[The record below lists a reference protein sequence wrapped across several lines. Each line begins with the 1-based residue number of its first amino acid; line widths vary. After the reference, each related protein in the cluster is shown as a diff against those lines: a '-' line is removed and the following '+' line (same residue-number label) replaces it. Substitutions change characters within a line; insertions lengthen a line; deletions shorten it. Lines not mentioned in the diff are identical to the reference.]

1 LKLERLSWQDFSA
14 RIHMY
19 EKQRDEILFLRRD
32 IPLNMVMLD
41 CGPLNDA
48 MWVVVDGLRI
58 HIVDHF
64 IAVNRK
70 WNRSL
75 VPHIRI

>member
-1 LKLERLSWQDFSA
+1 
-14 RIHMY
+14 MY
-19 EKQRDEILFLRRD
+19 EELRDEILFLRRD

-41 CGPLNDA
+41 CAPVNDC
-48 MWVVVDGLRI
+48 MWDAVDGLRR

-70 WNRSL
+70 WNREFVSF
-75 VPHIRI
+75 